1 VNFFYVQTI
10 FIRVKRKK
18 TTYFLELEPTD
29 TVLEAKQKLQALS
42 DVPVDK
48 QRLVLMKDG
57 PTILQEAKSLAEQ
70 RVHFPL
76 PLMYCEL
83 QKKKAEKKQ
92 TVD

>member
-1 VNFFYVQTI
+1 MKFDVQTI

-29 TVLEAKQKLQALS
+29 TILEAKQKLQALS

-70 RVHFPL
+70 RVHFPR
-76 PLMYCEL
+76 PLMYRNL
-83 QKKKAEKKQ
+83 LK
-92 TVD
+92 